1 MDREEILNDQKPV
14 LDIKRLDYQPT
25 ESFND
30 SRIFAEIERK
40 SYENLKNHVQPII
53 SLSYKTS
60 PQSKHWRE
68 QHMMNKTMV
77 GLSKRL
83 KTTI

>member
-1 MDREEILNDQKPV
+1 MTGNKFFAKNNKFMDKEEILNDQKPV
-14 LDIKRLDYQPT
+14 LDIRRYDYQQT

-40 SYENLKNHVQPII
+40 SYENLKNHIQPII

-60 PQSKHWRE
+60 P
-68 QHMMNKTMV
+68 
-77 GLSKRL
+77 
-83 KTTI
+83 